1 MELRQLEY
9 FREVARLGSF
19 SQAAAVLAVAQP
31 ALSRQV
37 RKLEQELGSDLLYR
51 HGRGVVLTEAGGRFL
66 QGIAEVLDRLESLR
80 GAVAAER
87 EVPRGVVTLGMPP
100 SLSSVV
106 GAPLLQRLRARWPE
120 LHLRISDGFSG
131 YVNEWLMSGRID
143 LAVLHRGHHA
153 GSIVTDPLLQ
163 EDLYLLT
170 AARPGDTA
178 TPLPFAELAGRDLI
192 LPGQHHGL
200 RRELDRVAAET
211 GTPLRVMME
220 VDALAAI
227 RDLVLDGTADAV
239 LPYGCVWQDIAA
251 GRITARRLCD
261 PAVVNELVLG
271 MSARRPV
278 RLAMREVVR
287 ALRAEITALLA
298 DGRLAGEERQAEQA
312 PTPTGPD
319 AEPP

>member
-9 FREVARLGSF
+9 FREVARIGSF
-19 SQAAAVLAVAQP
+19 SQAAAILAVAQP

-37 RKLEQELGSDLLYR
+37 RKLEQELGADLLYR

-66 QGIAEVLDRLESLR
+66 AGIEEVLDRLEYVRAAAS
-80 GAVAAER
+80 AER

-106 GAPLLQRLRARWPE
+106 GAPLLQRLRLRWPE
-120 LHLRISDGFSG
+120 LHLRITDGFSG

-143 LAVLHRGHHA
+143 LAVLHRGQHA
-153 GSIVTDPLLQ
+153 GSIVTDPLLR

-170 AARPGDTA
+170 AAGRGEA
-178 TPLPFAELAGRDLI
+178 GTPLPFAELAGRALI

-200 RRELDRVAAET
+200 RRELDRVAVET
-211 GTPLRVMME
+211 GTPLTVLME

-227 RDLVLDGTADAV
+227 RDLVADGAGDAV
-239 LPYGCVWQDIAA
+239 LPYGCVWQDIRA
-251 GRITARRLCD
+251 GRITARRLCE
-261 PAVVNELVLG
+261 PCVVNELVLG

-278 RLAMREVVR
+278 RLAMREVVK
-287 ALRAEITALLA
+287 ALRGEIAALLA
-298 DGRLAGEERQAEQA
+298 EGRLAGAERAE
-312 PTPTGPD
+312 G
-319 AEPP
+319 

>member
-1 MELRQLEY
+1 MLAGMELRQLDY
-9 FREVARLGSF
+9 FRHVARLGSF

-37 RKLEQELGSDLLYR
+37 RKLEQELGADLLYR
-51 HGRGVVLTEAGGRFL
+51 HGRGVVLTEAGTRFL
-66 QGIAEVLDRLESLR
+66 AGIEDVLDRLDATR
-80 GAVAAER
+80 GALAR
-87 EVPRGVVTLGMPP
+87 EQEAPRGTVTLGMPP

-120 LHLRISDGFSG
+120 LRLRITDGFSG

-153 GSIVTDPLLQ
+153 SGIVTDPLL
-163 EDLYLLT
+163 EEALFLLT
-170 AARPGDTA
+170 AGGADPA
-178 TPLPFAELAGRDLI
+178 PLPFAGLAGRPLI

-211 GTPLRVMME
+211 ATPLTVAME

-227 RDLVLDGTADAV
+227 RELVADGAGDTV
-239 LPYGCVWQDIAA
+239 LPFGCVWREVQE
-251 GRITARRLCD
+251 GRIAARRLVE
-261 PAVVNELVLG
+261 PEVGNALVLG

-278 RLAMREVVR
+278 RLAMREVVK
-287 ALRAEITALLA
+287 ALREEIATLLA
-298 DGRLAGEERQAEQA
+298 AGRLAGR
-312 PTPTGPD
+312 
-319 AEPP
+319 